1 MRVLIADDSALIRDG
16 LRHVLP
22 LHGLEITDAVADA
35 PTLLEAVQRTRTDVA
50 LIDIR
55 MPPSYT
61 NEGIA
66 AATTIRQHFEN
77 VAVIV
82 LSQHVDAD
90 YALSLIRSD
99 PTRCGYLLKDRI
111 TNIDVLTDVIQRVA
125 RGETVID
132 PGETVIDPE
141 LVNLLLRRP
150 ATRSRLEELT
160 AREREV
166 LALLAQG
173 LTDRGISER
182 LWLTP
187 KTVETHIRHILA
199 KLSLPTDTH
208 HNRRVLAVL
217 TYLRES
223 KAQTSVT

>member
-1 MRVLIADDSALIRDG
+1 MHVLVADDSALIRDG

-22 LHGLEITDAVADA
+22 AHGFEIADAVADA
-35 PTLLEAVQRTRTDVA
+35 QALLEAVNRTHPDVA

-55 MPPSYT
+55 MPPTYT

-66 AATTIRQHFEN
+66 AANTIHERFPH
-77 VAVIV
+77 VGVIV
-82 LSQHVDAD
+82 LSQHVDAG

-99 PTRCGYLLKDRI
+99 PARRGYLLKDRI
-111 TNIDVLTDVIQRVA
+111 TNINMLADAIHRVG
-125 RGETVID
+125 R
-132 PGETVIDPE
+132 GETVIDPE
-141 LVNLLLRRP
+141 LVNLLLHRP
-150 ATRSRLEELT
+150 TTTRRLEELT
-160 AREREV
+160 TREREV

-173 LTDRGISER
+173 LTDRGISET

-199 KLSLPTDTH
+199 KLNLPTDTH

-217 TYLRES
+217 TYLRED
-223 KAQTSVT
+223 KTQTTIS

>member
-1 MRVLIADDSALIRDG
+1 VRVLVADDSALIRDG
-16 LRHVLP
+16 LSHVLP
-22 LHGLEITDAVADA
+22 AHGFEIADAVADA
-35 PTLLEAVQRTRTDVA
+35 QALLEAVNRTHPDVA

-66 AATTIRQHFEN
+66 AATTIHDRFPH
-77 VAVIV
+77 VGVIV

-90 YALSLIRSD
+90 YALNLIRSD
-99 PTRCGYLLKDRI
+99 PARCGYLLKDRI
-111 TNIDVLTDVIQRVA
+111 TNINTLADAIHRVG
-125 RGETVID
+125 RGETV
-132 PGETVIDPE
+132 VDPE
-141 LVNLLLRRP
+141 LVNLLLHRPTTTRR
-150 ATRSRLEELT
+150 LGELT

-173 LTDRGISER
+173 LTDRGISET

-199 KLSLPTDTH
+199 KLNLPTDTH

-217 TYLRES
+217 TYLRED
-223 KAQTSVT
+223 KTQTTVS